1 MAIKGVFE
9 SSNMLSTKGAKRIFD
24 AISTTDELEN
34 GLIGYI
40 DELASGE
47 AYTYVFHKGLST
59 GKTTVVIDQPVW
71 SADTTYTSNQRKD
84 NFVIPANTKFKVREI
99 ALNDEFAVNTAC
111 VTSASV
117 ANFVKDA
124 YVTVDA
130 TTGKLVASATA
141 ATTPAFEGT
150 VMRKRVQGATLVTTA
165 NTYGYSRDMYEIKVT
180 TLA

>member
-1 MAIKGVFE
+1 MATYGVYE
-9 SSNMLSTKGAKRIFD
+9 SVNQKSTKGAARIFD
-24 AISTTDELEN
+24 AISSIDIEN
-34 GLIGYI
+34 GTFGYLNG
-40 DELASGE
+40 LANGE
-47 AYTYVFHKGLST
+47 SVVYNFAKGLSA
-59 GKTTVVIDQPVW
+59 GKEIVVVDQPAW
-71 SADTTYTSNQRKD
+71 TADTTYKSNQRKD
-84 NFVIPANTKFKVREI
+84 QFIIPAGTKFKVRVI
-99 ALNDEFAVNTAC
+99 AIDDEFAVNTAC
-111 VTSASV
+111 VTAASV
-117 ANFVKDA
+117 TNFVKDA